1 MFFCN
6 YIFLQFEIKLP
17 SFNYDSSVPIFARVN
32 ILHHLPVVGG
42 DGTLK
47 LDALSQ
53 VFDFAMDDGD
63 LAPGDNDD
71 TLDDAGVEDGFN
83 STNELAAYVD
93 VDCALLQLLTIV

>member
-1 MFFCN
+1 MTFLIN
-6 YIFLQFEIKLP
+6 IF
-17 SFNYDSSVPIFARVN
+17 
-32 ILHHLPVVGG
+32 H
-42 DGTLK
+42 

-93 VDCALLQLLTIV
+93 VDGALLQQLSKLSEMKQFA